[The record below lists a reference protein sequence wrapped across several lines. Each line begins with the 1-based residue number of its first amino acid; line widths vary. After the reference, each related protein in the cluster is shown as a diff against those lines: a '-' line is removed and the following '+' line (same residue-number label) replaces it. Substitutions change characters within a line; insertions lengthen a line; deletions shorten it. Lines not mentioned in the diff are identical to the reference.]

1 MATIINVENY
11 IAKLTEDYLRADSVQ
26 EMDRI
31 KNITRVLL
39 NIKYSI

>member
-1 MATIINVENY
+1 MATIIDIENS

-31 KNITRVLL
+31 KNITRVVLST
-39 NIKYSI
+39 KYSI

>member
-1 MATIINVENY
+1 MATIIENY
-11 IAKLTEDYLRADSVQ
+11 IAKLTKDYLLADSIQ

-31 KNITRVLL
+31 TNITRVIL